1 MLKLTEA
8 VMESENKQ
16 QRSVENEFERLGE
29 NLRQAVEA
37 AWQSEERKR
46 ISQDLQAG
54 IEEFGETLNRT
65 ANEFIESPTGQ
76 KMRAEVDDFSQR
88 VHEGEV
94 ADRVES
100 ELLSVLD
107 RLNKKLEEVIS
118 SMASEGGGGVQE
130 QES

>member
-1 MLKLTEA
+1 MGA
-8 VMESENKQ
+8 ENKQ
-16 QRSVENEFERLGE
+16 QKSVENEFERLGE
-29 NLRQAVEA
+29 NLRQAVET

-54 IEEFGETLNRT
+54 IEEFAETLNRT

-88 VHEGEV
+88 VQEGEV

-118 SMASEGGGGVQE
+118 SMASESGGGAQE
-130 QES
+130 EES

>member
-1 MLKLTEA
+1 MA
-8 VMESENKQ
+8 SENKQ
-16 QRSVENEFERLGE
+16 PRSFDNEFERLGE

-46 ISQDLQAG
+46 ISEDLQAG

-88 VHEGEV
+88 VQEGEV

-100 ELLSVLD
+100 ELLSVLN
-107 RLNKKLEEVIS
+107 RLNQKLEEVIS
-118 SMASEGGGGVQE
+118 TMASESENGE
-130 QES
+130 QEAEG

>member
-1 MLKLTEA
+1 
-8 VMESENKQ
+8 MESENKQ
-16 QRSVENEFERLGE
+16 PRSFDNEFERLGE

-46 ISQDLQAG
+46 ISEDLQAG

-88 VHEGEV
+88 VQEGEV

-100 ELLSVLD
+100 ELLSVLN
-107 RLNKKLEEVIS
+107 RLNQKLEEVIS
-118 SMASEGGGGVQE
+118 TMASESENGE
-130 QES
+130 QEAEG

>member
-1 MLKLTEA
+1 
-8 VMESENKQ
+8 MESDNRQ
-16 QRSVENEFERLGE
+16 QKSVENEFERLGE

-46 ISQDLQAG
+46 ISEDLQAG

-65 ANEFIESPTGQ
+65 ANEFIESPTG
-76 KMRAEVDDFSQR
+76 KRMRAEVDDFSRR
-88 VHEGEV
+88 VQEGEV
-94 ADRVES
+94 ADKVES

-118 SMASEGGGGVQE
+118 SMASDAGDEHQE
-130 QES
+130 EA

>member
-1 MLKLTEA
+1 
-8 VMESENKQ
+8 MESENKQ
-16 QRSVENEFERLGE
+16 PRSFENEFERLGE

-46 ISQDLQAG
+46 ISEDLQAG

-88 VHEGEV
+88 VQEGEV

-100 ELLSVLD
+100 ELLSVLN
-107 RLNKKLEEVIS
+107 RLNQKLEEVIS
-118 SMASEGGGGVQE
+118 TMASESENGE
-130 QES
+130 QEAEG